1 MLDGLLAERA
11 IELKKK
17 KKEKRG
23 EGKKG
28 TRFASIRYLEEQSVH
43 DDANL
48 VANSSTIPPPPSP
61 LSLSPHESLAALQ
74 DTLVNG
80 TELDQRV
87 VWARSEGV
95 EAERK

>member
-1 MLDGLLAERA
+1 MLDGLLAGQA
-11 IELKKK
+11 IGLRVEKKK
-17 KKEKRG
+17 KRG
-23 EGKKG
+23 KKKKG

-48 VANSSTIPPPPSP
+48 VANSSTIPSSP
-61 LSLSPHESLAALQ
+61 RESLAALQ

-87 VWARSEGV
+87 GYGLDHRGWKENRE
-95 EAERK
+95 ER